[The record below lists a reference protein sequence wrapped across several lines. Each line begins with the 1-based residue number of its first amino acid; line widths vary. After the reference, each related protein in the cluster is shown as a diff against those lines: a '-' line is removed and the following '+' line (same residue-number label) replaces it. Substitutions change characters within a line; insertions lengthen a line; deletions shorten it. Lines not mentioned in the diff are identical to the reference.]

1 MGNIASIRQAAARK
15 AIKEYLESQSLA
27 YVNGEILDLIVND
40 KGDHNVRDGWYSLS
54 EDELRAMLMK
64 AYATGGSHAMANV
77 KASGIF

>member
-15 AIKEYLESQSLA
+15 AIKEYLESQALA
-27 YVNGEILDLIVND
+27 YANQEILELIISD
-40 KGDHNVRDGWYSLS
+40 QGDHNIRDGWYSLS
-54 EDELRAMLMK
+54 EDELRTLLLK